1 MAAACGAPMNLELNG
16 LSPQPLGATLKC
28 VASTADSLGFKPV
41 TVNNGKGIE
50 ATHKDSVLA
59 PYEDGRLDKIAA
71 SGANA
76 ESNEGASTLH
86 MTASSFTLHWT
97 RVGVE
102 TQEIPASDQATA
114 AARAIMSKC
123 AGAS

>member
-1 MAAACGAPMNLELNG
+1 
-16 LSPQPLGATLKC
+16 
-28 VASTADSLGFKPV
+28 V

-59 PYEDGRLDKIAA
+59 PYEDGRLDKIVA

-76 ESNEGASTLH
+76 ESNEGASSLH
-86 MTASSFTLHWT
+86 VTASSFTLHWT

-102 TQEIPASDQATA
+102 SQEIPASDQATA
-114 AARAIMSKC
+114 AARAIVSKC